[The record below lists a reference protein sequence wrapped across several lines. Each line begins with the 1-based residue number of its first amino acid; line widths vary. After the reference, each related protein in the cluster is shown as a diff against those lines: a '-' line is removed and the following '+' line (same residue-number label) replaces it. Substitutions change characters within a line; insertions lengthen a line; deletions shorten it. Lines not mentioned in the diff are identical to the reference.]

1 MNKKHTI
8 KKTTALLMGIALT
21 VGATGCGFI
30 TTDNQKDLEQTVATV
45 DITSQLKKPTSAYKD
60 CADDV
65 AKVVGKM
72 SKDIKKRDLISSF
85 LSTGYQYVQNYGYT
99 YEATF
104 NMLLDSLIN
113 TETMVQY
120 AVAYY
125 LSNNSSL
132 SVAGLETYVAEQK
145 TGIKD
150 TVKAQYEKYP
160 EVLTLK
166 YFLTEGG
173 TKDEEYDE
181 TVYTL
186 KKSFNDSL
194 DSMEEEYVKADSE
207 EHDHEQA
214 RTLPT
219 GVDTEKEDYYT
230 TDYSVWTGRNAL
242 SECHNYEPIDG
253 STVTSRQKAYNDFLT
268 NLQGYNLVDLDN
280 SDGKVEDISDVE
292 TLDYYYIEL
301 SSLLERSL
309 INKYFDSLKEEVN
322 KELTEDYMKAKYD
335 AYKAQNVRDYEEDF
349 SAFATAIDGASKDS
363 FILYGLEG
371 FGYVYNILLPFSTS
385 QNVRYTEAKNRGL
398 STSQLYMA
406 RRDILDDIKGK
417 DQRGSWISEH
427 DHANHSNILDED
439 YTDGSPIYFFQEN
452 LDENSKYE
460 KLTQYA
466 GTYPFNGTVDKTG
479 GEWEVKA
486 DSLSIDEFITE
497 FESHIA
503 TTASVTTTMLSS
515 AIGNTA
521 HDYYATTQYTDEHTG
536 EIDYSNFVY
545 YEGQVNFTEE
555 QKAAG
560 FFNPETEQYKAL
572 SAVNELMFAYSTDTG
587 CLNTYMGYSVSP
599 YGTDFVKEFEYAAQE
614 VVKRGVGNYMVCA
627 TDYGWHIVYCSF
639 SYKNGYIGADGDVY
653 GGYVADDKDKEGTFS
668 NLFYESVKESAY
680 ANYASEVQN
689 KVLLEYVNDNTVQR
703 FQKKYQDLLDL
714 DK

>member
-30 TTDNQKDLEQTVATV
+30 TTDSQKDLEQTVATV
-45 DITSQLKKPTSAYKD
+45 DITSHLKNASTSEYKD

-104 NMLLDSLIN
+104 NMLLDSLVN
-113 TETMVQY
+113 REVMVQY

-125 LSNNSSL
+125 LSDTDLGL
-132 SVAGLETYVAEQK
+132 SVANLETYVAAEK
-145 TGIKD
+145 AKGTAKE
-150 TVKAQYEKYP
+150 KAQYEKYP
-160 EVLTLK
+160 EVLVLK
-166 YFLTEGG
+166 YFLTEG
-173 TKDEEYDE
+173 KDDAESVEEYDKA
-181 TVYTL
+181 VYTL

-194 DSMEEEYVKADSE
+194 DSMEEGFVKEASE
-207 EHDHEQA
+207 DHDHA
-214 RTLPT
+214 GTRTLPT

-230 TDYSVWTGRNAL
+230 NDYSVWTGRNAL

-253 STVTSRQKAYNDFLT
+253 YSVTTRQKAYNSFLT

-280 SDGKVEDISDVE
+280 SDGEVEDTSDIE
-292 TLDYYYIEL
+292 GLNYYYIEL
-301 SSLLERSL
+301 SSLLEQRL
-309 INKYFDSLKEEVN
+309 INKYFDSLKGEVN
-322 KELTEDYMKAKYD
+322 EELTDAYMLAKYD
-335 AYKAQNVRDYEEDF
+335 AYKAQNVRDYEDEPSAF
-349 SAFATAIDGASKDS
+349 SAAIDGATKDS

-398 STSQLYMA
+398 TTSQLYMA
-406 RRDILDDIKGK
+406 RRDILDDIQGK
-417 DQRGSWISEH
+417 DQRSSWISEH
-427 DHANHSNILDED
+427 DHANYSYEEGDQF
-439 YTDGSPIYFFQEN
+439 YFFKEN
-452 LDENSKYE
+452 LEENAKYE

-479 GEWEVKA
+479 DEWEVKA
-486 DSLSIDEFITE
+486 GSLSINDFIGE

-503 TTASVTTTMLSS
+503 ATAGVTTTTVSS
-515 AIGNTA
+515 AVNNTA
-521 HDYYATTQYTDEHTG
+521 HPYYATTQYKNAKG
-536 EIDYSNFVY
+536 EIEYDKFVY
-545 YEGQVNFTEE
+545 YEGQVNFAEAQT
-555 QKAAG
+555 AAG
-560 FFNPETEQYKAL
+560 FFDPTTEQYKAL

-614 VVKRGVGNYMVCA
+614 VVKKGVGSYMVCA

-639 SYKNGYIGADGDVY
+639 SYKSGYIGADGDVY
-653 GGYVADDKDKEGTFS
+653 GGYVAADKDKEGTFS

-680 ANYASEVQN
+680 ANYASEEQN
-689 KVLLEYVNDNTVQR
+689 KVLLEYSNDNTVTR
-703 FQKKYQDLLDL
+703 FQKRYQDLLDM
-714 DK
+714 DE